1 MKKVF
6 IDTNVLLDLIMKRRG
21 FYQDAKR
28 LFDYCEQR
36 NVKTYISAISIATIN
51 YLLSKS
57 YRKDEVNRILEIIYD
72 ITEILP
78 FYKEIIFTAHYSN
91 FKDLEDGFQY
101 FTAKENNINIIITRN
116 QKDFKVDDISIL
128 TPKQFLRTF

>member
-36 NVKTYISAISIATIN
+36 SIKIYTSAISIATI
-51 YLLSKS
+51 
-57 YRKDEVNRILEIIYD
+57 I
-72 ITEILP
+72 
-78 FYKEIIFTAHYSN
+78 
-91 FKDLEDGFQY
+91 
-101 FTAKENNINIIITRN
+101 
-116 QKDFKVDDISIL
+116 
-128 TPKQFLRTF
+128 